1 MIWYQHVYN
10 IFMLSFHVL
19 THKKKSQRAKE
30 RCSHLI
36 LEIKICI
43 WDQPTPLPSRKALQQ
58 LRCTLDSAHPE
69 TSLELIWSKLAA
81 DLRHPLHSH
90 FTQLW
95 NFITSDSED
104 DAFFFFLRLSG
115 GKCRIHQI
123 LNVIFVRG
131 IIWPR
136 ALITEGRNWLQVMH

>member
-69 TSLELIWSKLAA
+69 TSLELIWSKLAE

-104 DAFFFFLRLSG
+104 DAFLDFQGENAEYIRFLMLSLSEELFDLG
-115 GKCRIHQI
+115 LSSLKAETGSK
-123 LNVIFVRG
+123 
-131 IIWPR
+131 
-136 ALITEGRNWLQVMH
+136 